1 MIVLIAGKRLKS
13 ICEYIYY
20 SIQAAEDNGAGDLSK
35 LPYSLKVLAENMLR
49 NEDGVSVTA
58 DDITAL
64 GKWASETQKK
74 SERQGSKRE
83 INFYPARILMP
94 DINMGLLM
102 ELTAMRDA
110 ISELGGDPSSISPLI
125 PVDVVVDHS
134 VIADF
139 HGTEDSLQQNVA
151 LEYER
156 NGERYSFLKWAAQAF
171 ENVRIVPPGAG
182 ILHQVNIEYL
192 AKVVTGRR
200 INKKLYA
207 FPDSLL
213 GMDSHTTMVN
223 GSFGWGVGA

>member
-1 MIVLIAGKRLKS
+1 
-13 ICEYIYY
+13 
-20 SIQAAEDNGAGDLSK
+20 
-35 LPYSLKVLAENMLR
+35 
-49 NEDGVSVTA
+49 
-58 DDITAL
+58 
-64 GKWASETQKK
+64 
-74 SERQGSKRE
+74 
-83 INFYPARILMP
+83 MP

-200 INKKLYA
+200 INKKLYT
-207 FPDSLL
+207 FPDSLPRH
-213 GMDSHTTMVN
+213 GQYTTMVN
-223 GSFGWGVGA
+223 GIAVFGWGVGGLGWHGNA